1 MQADVILHG
10 GTVVTMNTQREVL
23 KAGAVAVAGNRI
35 VGVGPQDNLLSRF
48 PEATRIDCHGQF
60 VIPGL
65 VNAHTHAAMTL
76 LRGLVDDLRL
86 DVWLNGYMMPVEREF
101 VDPAFVRWGTL
112 LGCAEMILSGVTTF
126 ADMYY
131 FEDDVAEATV
141 AAGLRAVLGQSL
153 LKFPTPDAA
162 SYDEGISYC
171 RRFIERWR
179 GHDLIVPAV
188 APHAAYTSTPELLT
202 QAVALAE
209 EMGVPLHI
217 HLSETALEVLES
229 RQQHG
234 VPPIAYVHGLGLLR
248 VPVIAAHCVHIQPS
262 EMRLLAQSH
271 AGVAHCPT
279 SNLKL
284 ASGIAPV
291 LDIRREG
298 VPVGIGTDGPASN
311 NDLDMF
317 EEMRLAALLPKGIS
331 GDPTALPAADA
342 FAMATIEGARAVH
355 LSHLIGSLEEGKRAD
370 IVTVDIDQPHA
381 TPQYH
386 FTRQN
391 VYSHLVYA
399 AKSTDVRDV
408 MVEGRWLLRQREL
421 QTIDLAQVRA
431 EVATLA
437 LATGAFLQERE
448 GSLLNKLLALGG
460 MERAETFEI
469 QLKARIPDIKQA
481 EERLGH
487 ADIAVQKRSVRQQ
500 FDTYLMFDDP
510 SQGVLRYRED
520 NELIAPDETRGPAA
534 GLDIQPHYSLT
545 LIGPTAEREYADSVI
560 LNRSR
565 FTARAIHSLR
575 FYREYFQPDR
585 EVEIVKWRTRYRV
598 LFHNEEFAINIDR
611 LTKPDDAGLFM
622 EIKSRTWSATDAMHK
637 ADLASRLLR
646 LLAAGPQDAVRGE
659 YVRLV
664 R

>member
-1 MQADVILHG
+1 
-10 GTVVTMNTQREVL
+10 
-23 KAGAVAVAGNRI
+23 
-35 VGVGPQDNLLSRF
+35 
-48 PEATRIDCHGQF
+48 
-60 VIPGL
+60 
-65 VNAHTHAAMTL
+65 
-76 LRGLVDDLRL
+76 
-86 DVWLNGYMMPVEREF
+86 MMPVEREF

-131 FEDDVAEATV
+131 FEDDVAEAT
-141 AAGLRAVLGQSL
+141 AEAGLRAVLGQTL

-162 SYDEGISYC
+162 SYDEGMSYC

-179 GHDLIVPAV
+179 GHDLVVPAV
-188 APHAAYTSTPELLT
+188 APHAAYTSTPELLN

-217 HLSETALEVLES
+217 HLSETALEVLDS

-234 VPPIAYVHGLGLLR
+234 LPPIAYVDGLGLLR

-262 EMRLLAQSH
+262 EMLLLAHAQ

-291 LDIRREG
+291 LDMRREG
-298 VPVGIGTDGPASN
+298 IPVGIGTDGPASN

-331 GDPTALPAADA
+331 GDPTALPAAEA

-355 LSHLIGSLEEGKRAD
+355 LDHLTGSLEEGKRAD
-370 IVTVDIDQPHA
+370 IVTVDIDLPHA

-386 FTRQN
+386 FAHQN

-408 MVEGRWLLRQREL
+408 MVDGRWLLRQREL
-421 QTIDLAQVRA
+421 QTIDLQRVRS
-431 EVATLA
+431 EVAKLA

-448 GSLLNKLLALGG
+448 GSLLNKLVALGG

-469 QLKARIPDIKQA
+469 QLKARIVDIAQA
-481 EERLGH
+481 EDHVGH
-487 ADIAVQKRSVRQQ
+487 PEITIQKRSVRQQ

-520 NELIAPDETRGPAA
+520 NELISQDETRGPTA
-534 GLDIQPHYSLT
+534 GLHIQPHYSLT

-565 FTARAIHSLR
+565 FTAKAIHSLR

-598 LFHNEEFAINIDR
+598 LYKGEEFAINIDR
-611 LTKPDDAGLFM
+611 LTKPDDVGLFL
-622 EIKSRTWSATDAMHK
+622 EIKSRTWSATDAMQK

-646 LLAAGPQDAVRGE
+646 LLEVGPQDAVRGE
-659 YVRLV
+659 YVKLSRSQGPA
-664 R
+664 